1 MAWVIDLIFMNGM
14 HCDALM
20 YSVFAGE
27 KQDKT
32 NMFDTSTTRN
42 KELVRSWRS
51 YPAWIAT
58 PFPSQASHLQ
68 LSPGRIQHLSE
79 ARRLGQVCYVHW
91 SHVQRGQSK
100 KESISIS
107 RRTQRV
113 WSFGSSWRHMLATSG
128 RLKTAIHSDTTV
140 AHGLARNWQPAIHAR
155 VQLLQSDLIGP
166 GAPVTWFSIGNH
178 VSI

>member
-68 LSPGRIQHLSE
+68 LSPEGSNTSE
-79 ARRLGQVCYVHW
+79 ARPGMLCALKPCSTW
-91 SHVQRGQSK
+91 SKQEREHQHI
-100 KESISIS
+100 KENSASLEFWK
-107 RRTQRV
+107 Q
-113 WSFGSSWRHMLATSG
+113 
-128 RLKTAIHSDTTV
+128 LKA
-140 AHGLARNWQPAIHAR
+140 
-155 VQLLQSDLIGP
+155 
-166 GAPVTWFSIGNH
+166 H
-178 VSI
+178 VSYEW

>member
-1 MAWVIDLIFMNGM
+1 M
-14 HCDALM
+14 HWCIV
-20 YSVFAGE
+20 YS
-27 KQDKT
+27 
-32 NMFDTSTTRN
+32 
-42 KELVRSWRS
+42 LVRSRTRLICLILRQHETKNWCEAGEAIQPGSLR
-51 YPAWIAT
+51 PCHRKHRTCNFLRKDPT
-58 PFPSQASHLQ
+58 PP
-68 LSPGRIQHLSE
+68 
-79 ARRLGQVCYVHW
+79 RLGQVCYVHW